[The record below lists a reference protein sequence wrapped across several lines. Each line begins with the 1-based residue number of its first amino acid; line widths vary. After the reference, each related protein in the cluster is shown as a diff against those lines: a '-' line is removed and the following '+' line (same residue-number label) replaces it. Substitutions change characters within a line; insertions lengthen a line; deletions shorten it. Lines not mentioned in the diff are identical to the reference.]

1 MLENNYPQQFK
12 PLVLGTFV
20 FSCPTQTQFF
30 HSCIFRIRYP
40 SHKFRVFPPSRLK
53 SGHSQLPRSVVAKVY
68 YLLLAKL
75 GVAENWRIN

>member
-40 SHKFRVFPPSRLK
+40 SHKFRVFPPLAT
-53 SGHSQLPRSVVAKVY
+53 QVRSFAT
-68 YLLLAKL
+68 ASIC
-75 GVAENWRIN
+75 GC